1 MRKIFIRI
9 LAIVTLAAV
18 TALILIQLAWIR
30 DAFRVQEDQ
39 FKLIV
44 NKSLGQVIYKLELKE
59 TFTQI
64 QREMVKTGDSLGLSL
79 LNKPQTQQQ
88 FNENEIFDSPES
100 SQSFFNNEERN
111 PIESENQFD
120 LISGDTTVQTSINS
134 LYQQSDSGH
143 SPEGANASSDN
154 EVLKR
159 LITNKKIYL
168 ENILSQTILNEGPI
182 ESRLDYPGLDSLI
195 RQEFRDKG
203 IEIPFEFGVRSGT
216 SRYTLR
222 SPGFNPMVT
231 YPKYAS
237 LLFPHDIHIKPTFL
251 VVYFPTRDY
260 YFRNSIGV
268 MAGSSLLLAIIILV
282 VSFIAIYVIYRQ
294 KKVSEIKNDFISN
307 MTHELKTPIAT
318 ISLASQMLAD
328 KGVQGGTRDLTHIF
342 SVIQEESK
350 RLGNQVERVLQMS
363 IFDDNKMN
371 LKIQQIDFD
380 RLLTHAADKI
390 ALQVEKKEGRLVLDP
405 GCNDILIEGD
415 ETHLQNVVFNL
426 IDNALKYCREKPEIT
441 VVTRMEGN
449 HLRMEITDNGIGIS
463 REHQKKV
470 FEKFYRVPTGNIHD
484 VKGFGLGLSYVKK
497 VIEQHNG
504 TISIKS
510 EPGMGT
516 TFSISLP
523 IKQKARK

>member
-1 MRKIFIRI
+1 MRKTFIRI
-9 LAIVTLAAV
+9 LTIVTLVAV
-18 TALILIQLAWIR
+18 TALIMIQLAWIR

-39 FKLIV
+39 FKLVV

-59 TFTQI
+59 TFSKI
-64 QREMVKTGDSLGLSL
+64 QNEMVKSGDSLGLYL
-79 LNKPQTQQQ
+79 LNQPEVRQQ
-88 FNENEIFDSPES
+88 FKENEIFDSPES
-100 SQSFFNNEERN
+100 SQSYFNNEDRN
-111 PIESENQFD
+111 PLESENQFD
-120 LISGDTTVQTSINS
+120 LISGDTTFQTGISS
-134 LYQQSDSGH
+134 LYQQNENDKRLSASKS
-143 SPEGANASSDN
+143 SPDEI
-154 EVLKR
+154 LQR
-159 LITNKKIYL
+159 LITNKKIYI
-168 ENILSQTILNEGPI
+168 ENILSQTIINEGPI
-182 ESRLDYPGLDSLI
+182 ESRIDYPGLDSLI
-195 RQEFRDKG
+195 REEFRDKG
-203 IEIPFEFGVRSGT
+203 IEIPYEFGVRSGT

-222 SPGFNPMVT
+222 SPGFNPLVS

-251 VVYFPTRDY
+251 VVYFPTRDN

-294 KKVSEIKNDFISN
+294 KRVSEIKNDFISN

-328 KGVQGGTRDLTHIF
+328 KGVQGESRDLSHIF

-363 IFDDNKMN
+363 IFDENKVS
-371 LKIQQIDFD
+371 LKIQQVDFD

-390 ALQVEKKEGRLVLDP
+390 SLQVQKKEGSLTLNP
-405 GCNDILIEGD
+405 GCGGITIEGD
-415 ETHLQNVVFNL
+415 ETHLQNVIFNL
-426 IDNALKYCREKPEIT
+426 IDNALKYCREKPEISI
-441 VVTRMEGN
+441 VTRVEGSEI
-449 HLRMEITDNGIGIS
+449 RMNISDNGIGIS

-504 TISIKS
+504 SISIQS
-510 EPGMGT
+510 EPGSGT
-516 TFSISLP
+516 TFHISLP
-523 IKQKARK
+523 IKQKVRK